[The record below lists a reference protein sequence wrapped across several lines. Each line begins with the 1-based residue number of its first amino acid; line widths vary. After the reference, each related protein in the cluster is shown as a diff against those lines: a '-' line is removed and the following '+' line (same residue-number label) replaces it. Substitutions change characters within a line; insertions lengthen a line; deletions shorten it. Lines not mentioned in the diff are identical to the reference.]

1 MRIFVAQA
9 IANQP
14 RIDLLGGPIGLF
26 QSKIHEGVF
35 RITQDLAFSDAV
47 LVPHDAKVFTK
58 NRDYCEYLNA
68 LGKKHLIL
76 FSDRGDFPL
85 RPSIHNSVA
94 LRVALQPRETRSNKI
109 ILPYNVVALDS
120 LSRRNYA
127 GIPEISFM
135 GLVPKNTVGRVVKA
149 FRSAPLSPIMGNGA
163 VTRRKYLESLDRSGL
178 SLKKVTRDSYGA
190 IKSAQNSHLDKRQ
203 EYLEF
208 LDNSDV
214 VVAPRGDT
222 NQSMRF
228 FEVLSAG
235 RIPLFP
241 DTKMQLPTTTQPFP
255 EKFMIKT
262 GFHPKNIEANVASF
276 WSRLNE
282 VDYNSLQ
289 VEIRNYFVNYL
300 EFNAFL
306 RNLFSLERSEFLALA
321 QPDKTRN

>member
-1 MRIFVAQA
+1 MNIFVAEA
-9 IANQP
+9 IAGQP
-14 RIDLLGGPIGLF
+14 IIDLLGGPIGLF
-26 QSKIHEGVF
+26 QSKIHNSVF
-35 RITQDLAFSDAV
+35 ELTQELAFSDAV

-58 NRDYCEYLNA
+58 NQDYSEYLNV
-68 LGKKHLIL
+68 LGTKHLIL

-85 RPSIHNSVA
+85 RPRIRNSVA

-109 ILPYNVVALDS
+109 ILPYNVASLDS
-120 LSRRNYA
+120 LSHRNYA
-127 GIPEISFM
+127 GTPDISFM
-135 GLVPKNTVGRVVKA
+135 GLVPKNTVGRVVRA
-149 FRSAPLSPIMGNGA
+149 FRSAPLSPVKGNGA
-163 VTRRKYLESLDRSGL
+163 VTRRKYLASLDRSGL
-178 SLKKVTRDSYGA
+178 YLKKVTRDSYGA
-190 IKSAQNSHLDKRQ
+190 IKSPQNSHLEKRQ

-208 LDNSDV
+208 LNNSDV

-262 GFHPKNIEANVASF
+262 DFHPKNIEASVTSF

-282 VDYNSLQ
+282 VEYSSLQ

-306 RNLFSLERSEFLALA
+306 RNLFSLERSKFLALA
-321 QPDKTRN
+321 QAEQN